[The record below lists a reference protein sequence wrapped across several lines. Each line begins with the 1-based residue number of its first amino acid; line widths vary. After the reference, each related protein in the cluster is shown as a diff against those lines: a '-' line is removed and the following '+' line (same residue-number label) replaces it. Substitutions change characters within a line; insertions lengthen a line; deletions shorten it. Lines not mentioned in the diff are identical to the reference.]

1 MLSHKLDIE
10 ASLILAKRHLNF
22 DCNKDAVDEIN
33 AMLWDLKDKFL
44 LRTGNSSVN
53 CSPKAS
59 ESSNR
64 VHSNTDITSDVEL
77 TKKVISRNTKETQ
90 KRKDRW
96 RELLHM
102 QQENKL
108 KLRKDFETEIAD
120 LQRRYTI
127 EWAAIKSQVLK
138 KKKKKNEMLGNF
150 KSGFDEMRTEIKSK
164 YDVRLRALETEQLE
178 ARQKFRE
185 SSLQNEF
192 SNLVSSKELETPHN
206 APKILLSDEVPETSC
221 ARATASELSR
231 EAAVG
236 LPSTV
241 RSTDFPESTA
251 PLSADQISDGG
262 LDGVVSSRPCNSSSP
277 CNGHPDTISLLNSPS
292 TQQVSDRVL
301 PTITD
306 GQIPVMVPESRRDAA
321 VGLPSTVRTTDYPEN
336 AAPLNSSSTDEIS
349 DGGLDGVVSSSPCIF
364 SSPGDGRPATS
375 LLNPPSS
382 KQQVPDSVVP
392 AITDGQ
398 IPVTMPENSHEEA
411 ECELVDNMEVNESTT
426 PDNQEVVQR
435 TIAEITLSQET
446 SVSRARD
453 PIEPREQVQVQPL
466 SSVESPLSLPEN
478 GHEGAECELI
488 DNMEVNESTT
498 PDNQVVQK
506 TIAENT
512 LSQETSVS
520 RALDPVEPQE
530 QVLVQPLSSVE
541 SPLSPVHILPAN
553 QPNRVSLVMEPP
565 EQMQLPSSGFHSSN
579 RDFCHLPLATGGVD
593 REGTNEDS
601 LSRQI
606 PEAMIEVQNQAV
618 EQPTSNMEVGSRSH
632 QVVPP
637 VSNMVLDSLVPGGL
651 RAHLT
656 DTRNMST
663 HRVINN
669 RPIQTP
675 TQLASR
681 DFRPYFH
688 DPLNYELERLRKLTD
703 QNRKNHEDMVSFLP
717 SSLLIDV
724 RIPFRF
730 YILYFPFLIT
740 AILFYLL
747 EQKLQLKC
755 NFEKE
760 VEELNRKY
768 DIQMK
773 EIEVEFQKTKKNY
786 DTQSRTV
793 YIHKILA
800 DTFKKANFDP
810 MFSGASGMLQGIL
823 PYGECSSC

>member
-1 MLSHKLDIE
+1 
-10 ASLILAKRHLNF
+10 
-22 DCNKDAVDEIN
+22 
-33 AMLWDLKDKFL
+33 MLWDLKDKFL

-90 KRKDRW
+90 KRKDQW
-96 RELLHM
+96 RELLRM

-108 KLRKDFETEIAD
+108 KLQKDFETEMAD
-120 LQRRYTI
+120 LKRRYKI
-127 EWAAIKSQVLK
+127 ERVAIKSQALK
-138 KKKKKNEMLGNF
+138 KKKNNEMLRNF
-150 KSGFDEMRTEIKSK
+150 TSGFDEMKTEIKSK
-164 YDVRLRALETEQLE
+164 YDARLRALETEHLE

-185 SSLQNEF
+185 SSLQNEL

-206 APKILLSDEVPETSC
+206 APKILLSDEVLETNC

-236 LPSTV
+236 LPSTI
-241 RSTDFPESTA
+241 RSTDYPENAA

-277 CNGHPDTISLLNSPS
+277 SNGHPATISLLNSPS
-292 TQQVSDRVL
+292 STQQVSDRVM

-306 GQIPVMVPESRRDAA
+306 GQIPVMVPELRRDAA
-321 VGLPSTVRTTDYPEN
+321 VGLPITVRTTDYPEN
-336 AAPLNSSSTDEIS
+336 AAPLNSSSTDQIS
-349 DGGLDGVVSSSPCIF
+349 DGGLDSVVSSLPCIF
-364 SSPGDGRPATS
+364 SSPGDGRPATSS

-411 ECELVDNMEVNESTT
+411 ECELVDNMEVNENTT

-435 TIAEITLSQET
+435 TIAENTLSQET

-466 SSVESPLSLPEN
+466 SSVESPLS
-478 GHEGAECELI
+478 
-488 DNMEVNESTT
+488 
-498 PDNQVVQK
+498 
-506 TIAENT
+506 
-512 LSQETSVS
+512 
-520 RALDPVEPQE
+520 PVR
-530 QVLVQPLSSVE
+530 
-541 SPLSPVHILPAN
+541 ILPAN
-553 QPNRVSLVMEPP
+553 QPNRVSMVMDPP
-565 EQMQLPSSGFHSSN
+565 EQVQLLSPGFLSSN

-606 PEAMIEVQNQAV
+606 PDAMIEVQNQAV
-618 EQPTSNMEVGSRSH
+618 EQPTSNMEFDSHSR

-637 VSNMVLDSLVPGGL
+637 VSNMVLDSLVPGGF

-663 HRVINN
+663 HRAINN
-669 RPIQTP
+669 LPIQTP
-675 TQLASR
+675 AQLASR
-681 DFRPYFH
+681 NFRPYFH

-703 QNRKNHEDMVSFLP
+703 QNRKNHEDMVSFFP

-724 RIPFRF
+724 RIPIRF
-730 YILYFPFLIT
+730 YIVYLPFLIT

-760 VEELNRKY
+760 VEELHRKY

-800 DTFKKANFDP
+800 DAFKKANFDP

>member
-1 MLSHKLDIE
+1 
-10 ASLILAKRHLNF
+10 
-22 DCNKDAVDEIN
+22 
-33 AMLWDLKDKFL
+33 MLWDLKDKFL

-90 KRKDRW
+90 KRKDQW
-96 RELLHM
+96 RELLRM

-108 KLRKDFETEIAD
+108 KLQKDFETEMAD
-120 LQRRYTI
+120 LKRRYKI
-127 EWAAIKSQVLK
+127 ERVAIKSQALK
-138 KKKKKNEMLGNF
+138 KKKNNEMLRNF
-150 KSGFDEMRTEIKSK
+150 TSGFDEMKTEIKSK
-164 YDVRLRALETEQLE
+164 YDARLRALETEHLE

-185 SSLQNEF
+185 SSLQNEL

-206 APKILLSDEVPETSC
+206 APKILLSDEVLETNC

-236 LPSTV
+236 LPSTI
-241 RSTDFPESTA
+241 RSTDYPENAA

-277 CNGHPDTISLLNSPS
+277 SNGHPATISLLNSPS
-292 TQQVSDRVL
+292 STQQVSDRVM

-306 GQIPVMVPESRRDAA
+306 GQIPVMVPELRRDAA
-321 VGLPSTVRTTDYPEN
+321 VGLPITVRTTDYPEN
-336 AAPLNSSSTDEIS
+336 AAPLNSSSTDQIS
-349 DGGLDGVVSSSPCIF
+349 DGGLDSVVSSLPCIF
-364 SSPGDGRPATS
+364 SSPGDGRPATSS

-446 SVSRARD
+446 SVSRARNPIEPREQVQVQLLSSVESPLSLPENSHEEAECELVDNMEVNENTTPDNQEVVQRTIAENTLSQETSVSRARD

-466 SSVESPLSLPEN
+466 SSVESPLS
-478 GHEGAECELI
+478 
-488 DNMEVNESTT
+488 
-498 PDNQVVQK
+498 
-506 TIAENT
+506 
-512 LSQETSVS
+512 
-520 RALDPVEPQE
+520 PVR
-530 QVLVQPLSSVE
+530 
-541 SPLSPVHILPAN
+541 ILPAN
-553 QPNRVSLVMEPP
+553 QPNRVSMVMDPP
-565 EQMQLPSSGFHSSN
+565 EQVQLLSPGFLSSN

-606 PEAMIEVQNQAV
+606 PDAMIEVQNQAV
-618 EQPTSNMEVGSRSH
+618 EQPTSNMEFDSHSR

-637 VSNMVLDSLVPGGL
+637 VSNMVLDSLVPGGF

-663 HRVINN
+663 HRAINN
-669 RPIQTP
+669 LPIQTP
-675 TQLASR
+675 AQLASR
-681 DFRPYFH
+681 NFRPYFH

-703 QNRKNHEDMVSFLP
+703 QNRKNHEDMVSFFP

-724 RIPFRF
+724 RIPIRF
-730 YILYFPFLIT
+730 YIVYLPFLIT

-760 VEELNRKY
+760 VEELHRKY

-800 DTFKKANFDP
+800 DAFKKANFDP